1 MRYLR
6 KQPLKKHCSIKIGG
20 PADYFCQPK
29 NVSDLKDAIM
39 FAQEKKLPIMI
50 LGAGSNL
57 LFCDEGFKGL
67 VIKLVKGLDWV
78 RVVRTKVTVGSGVL
92 LSKLLSNLIKNK
104 LGGLEFLVG
113 IPGTIGGAV
122 VMNAGAWSKEIGQF
136 VDSIKVLDKS
146 GKEKVFKRKNLGFAY
161 RRSVLQKNDF
171 VVTEVSL
178 RLRKSKKSVI
188 LKKIKEFMERRKG
201 RQPLGIPNSG
211 SVFKNPKGAF
221 AGKLIEEAGCKG
233 LRVGDAQVSEKH
245 ANFIVNLGEAKASD
259 VIKLMSRVQ
268 KAVKIK
274 LEPEIVII

>member
-39 FAQEKKLPIMI
+39 FAHEKKLPIMI